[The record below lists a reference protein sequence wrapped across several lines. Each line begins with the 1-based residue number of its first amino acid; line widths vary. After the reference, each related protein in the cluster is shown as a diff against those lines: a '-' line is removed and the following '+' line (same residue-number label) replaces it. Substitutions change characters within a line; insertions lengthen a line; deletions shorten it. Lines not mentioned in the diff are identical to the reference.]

1 MHLNILSKI
10 LFILILPIF
19 LYSENIEK
27 EPVKLIKSE
36 PTEQVQNTQ
45 QITENMDLPEER
57 AVEAVE
63 KSPIEKQIEE
73 QNKLLEEVIK
83 NINSEKYLNS
93 TIDIPAYKKE
103 ISLLT
108 NKININKIEKNI
120 LAVKRDQLK
129 RQYLKQEYNYE
140 QTLKNIILAKQEY
153 KDRKYFENLIKNSLK
168 DLKISENIIDE
179 NTKLYEEELK
189 NKNYI
194 SSAFT
199 DNYIELYNQT
209 HIQIFILEYLID
221 NMSSFRKTNFF
232 IDEFNL
238 QYLVNKI
245 DSIYGISFIS
255 GLTSYHLKFSIGEI
269 VVVLFIMGLLRL
281 LNLRIISIVANL
293 IAKFFVS
300 SEHSDSETI
309 RQYLRMSIDTP
320 LKLGLYLLGIQI
332 SVFILVDDPEL
343 IDKIMPWIN
352 TTYIALLTWGLYAIL
367 NTSISIYAHNLLEKY
382 PNVRKEMIVFILRII
397 KIILILLVILFLFT
411 QLGIDIKAI
420 AASLG
425 VGGIAIALASKD
437 TLANFFGSLNIM
449 TDNSFSQGDWI
460 KTNDVEGTVV
470 DIRMRTT
477 RIRTFDNAMIT
488 VPNTEL
494 ANTPITNWSKRRIGR
509 RIKMN
514 LGITYDSK
522 MEDIVQLKKDILNML
537 ENHPGIASSA
547 NTKSGQTRIF
557 EAIKQ
562 EDLIGI
568 KKTLLVYIDAYGA
581 SSIDILIYCF
591 SRSPNWEEWLIT
603 KEDVLIKLEALVK
616 RNNCD
621 FAYPT
626 QTIVLK
632 KEEEEIDLI
641 SEKLSSMS

>member
-1 MHLNILSKI
+1 MYSKLLSKI
-10 LFILILPIF
+10 LIILILPIF

-27 EPVKLIKSE
+27 EPVKLIKTQTDNPIQNLPDNDNTKEESVL
-36 PTEQVQNTQ
+36 PTHSDS
-45 QITENMDLPEER
+45 ID
-57 AVEAVE
+57 
-63 KSPIEKQIEE
+63 KQIEE
-73 QNKLLEEVIK
+73 QNKLLNKIIE
-83 NINSEKYLNS
+83 NINNEKYLS
-93 TIDIPAYKKE
+93 PQIDEKTYKQQ
-103 ISLLT
+103 INLLT
-108 NKININKIEKNI
+108 NKININTIEKNV
-120 LAVKRDQLK
+120 LAVKRDELK
-129 RQYLKQEYNYE
+129 RAYLRQEYTYE

-153 KDRKYFENLIKNSLK
+153 KDKKYFEKILK
-168 DLKISENIIDE
+168 DNLESLEKSIFNKY
-179 NTKLYEEELK
+179 TVLYEKESK
-189 NKNYI
+189 NKNTI
-194 SSAFT
+194 SNSFSK
-199 DNYIELYNQT
+199 NYVELYNQT
-209 HIQIFILEYLID
+209 HIQKFVLQYLLE

-255 GLTSYHLKFSIGEI
+255 GLTSYYLKFSIGEI
-269 VVVLFIMGLLRL
+269 AVVIIIMLIFRL
-281 LNLRIISIVANL
+281 LNLKIISLIANL
-293 IAKFFVS
+293 IAKFFIRS
-300 SEHSDSETI
+300 KDSDSDTI

-320 LKLGLYLLGIQI
+320 LKLNLYLLGVQI
-332 SVFILVDDPEL
+332 SLYILIDDAKL

-352 TTYIALLTWGLYAIL
+352 TTYMALLTWGLYAIL
-367 NTSISIYAHNLLEKY
+367 NNSINIYAHNLLEKY

-460 KTNDVEGTVV
+460 KTNNVEGTVV

-488 VPNTEL
+488 IPNSQL
-494 ANTPITNWSKRRIGR
+494 ANTHIVNWSKRKIGR
-509 RIKMN
+509 RIKMT

-522 MEDIVQLKKDILNML
+522 MEDIVQLKKDIFQML
-537 ENHPGIASSA
+537 DTHPDIASSKNIQA
-547 NTKSGQTRIF
+547 SHSKRF
-557 EAIKQ
+557 EAIKK
-562 EDLIGI
+562 EDLQGI
-568 KKTLLVYIDAYGA
+568 KRTLLVYIDAYGS

-591 SRSPNWEEWLIT
+591 SRSPAWEDWLIT
-603 KEDVLIKLEALVK
+603 KEDVLVKIEALVK
-616 RNNCD
+616 ANNCD

-626 QTIVLK
+626 QTIMLK
-632 KEEEEIDLI
+632 KDEELLD
-641 SEKLSSMS
+641 K

>member
-1 MHLNILSKI
+1 MYSKLLSKI
-10 LFILILPIF
+10 LIILILPIF

-27 EPVKLIKSE
+27 EPVKLIKTQTDNPIQNLPDNDNTKEESVL
-36 PTEQVQNTQ
+36 PTHSDS
-45 QITENMDLPEER
+45 ID
-57 AVEAVE
+57 
-63 KSPIEKQIEE
+63 KQIEE
-73 QNKLLEEVIK
+73 QNKLLNKIIE
-83 NINSEKYLNS
+83 NINNEKYLS
-93 TIDIPAYKKE
+93 PQIDEKTYKQQ
-103 ISLLT
+103 INLLT
-108 NKININKIEKNI
+108 NKININTIEKNV
-120 LAVKRDQLK
+120 LAVKRDELK
-129 RQYLKQEYNYE
+129 RAYLRQEYTYE

-153 KDRKYFENLIKNSLK
+153 KDKKYFEKILK
-168 DLKISENIIDE
+168 DNLESLEKSIFNKY
-179 NTKLYEEELK
+179 TVLYEKESK
-189 NKNYI
+189 NKNTI
-194 SSAFT
+194 SNSFSK
-199 DNYIELYNQT
+199 NYVELYNQT
-209 HIQIFILEYLID
+209 HIQKFVLQYLLE

-255 GLTSYHLKFSIGEI
+255 GLTSYYLKFSIGEI
-269 VVVLFIMGLLRL
+269 AVVIIIMLIFRL
-281 LNLRIISIVANL
+281 LNLKIISLIANL
-293 IAKFFVS
+293 IAKFFIRS
-300 SEHSDSETI
+300 KDSDSETI

-320 LKLGLYLLGIQI
+320 LKLNLYLLGVQI
-332 SVFILVDDPEL
+332 SLYILIDDAKL

-352 TTYIALLTWGLYAIL
+352 TTYMALLTWGLYAIL
-367 NTSISIYAHNLLEKY
+367 NNSINIYAHNLLEKY

-460 KTNDVEGTVV
+460 KTNNVEGTVV

-488 VPNTEL
+488 IPNSQL
-494 ANTPITNWSKRRIGR
+494 ANTHIVNWSKRKIGR
-509 RIKMN
+509 RIKMT

-522 MEDIVQLKKDILNML
+522 MEDIVQLKKDIFQML
-537 ENHPGIASSA
+537 DTHPDIASSKNIQA
-547 NTKSGQTRIF
+547 SHSKRF
-557 EAIKQ
+557 EAIKK
-562 EDLIGI
+562 EDLQGI
-568 KKTLLVYIDAYGA
+568 KRTLLVYIDAYGS

-591 SRSPNWEEWLIT
+591 SRSPAWEDWLIT
-603 KEDVLIKLEALVK
+603 KEDVLVKIEALVK
-616 RNNCD
+616 ANNCD

-626 QTIVLK
+626 QTIMLK
-632 KEEEEIDLI
+632 KDEELLD
-641 SEKLSSMS
+641 K